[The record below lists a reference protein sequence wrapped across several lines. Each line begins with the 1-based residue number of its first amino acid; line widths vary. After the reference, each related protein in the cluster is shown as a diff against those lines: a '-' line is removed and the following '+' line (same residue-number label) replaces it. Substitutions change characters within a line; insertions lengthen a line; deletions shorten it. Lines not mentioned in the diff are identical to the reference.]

1 MSTPCEQTE
10 AIKEI
15 RTDMKDIKKLLN
27 GNGEIGVVEKAR
39 RAYEYAE
46 KAEVSKNG
54 LLDWAFRAVVGI
66 LLAYIAARIGL
77 S

>member
-1 MSTPCEQTE
+1 MNPCEQQE

-15 RTDMKDIKKLLN
+15 RTDIKDVKKLLN
-27 GNGEIGVVEKAR
+27 GNGEIGIAEKAR
-39 RAYEYAE
+39 RAFEYTE

-54 LLDWAFRAVVGI
+54 TLDWAFRAVVGI
-66 LLAYIAARIGL
+66 LLAYIAAKLGL